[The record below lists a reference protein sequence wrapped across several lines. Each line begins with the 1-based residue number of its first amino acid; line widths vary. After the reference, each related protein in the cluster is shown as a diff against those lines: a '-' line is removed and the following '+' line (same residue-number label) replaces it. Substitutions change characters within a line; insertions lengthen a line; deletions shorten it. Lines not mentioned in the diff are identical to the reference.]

1 MTVDLQQI
9 DLMACPF
16 TWGGKKIC
24 YLSRGK
30 LRVIAK
36 QLGLSPDGVKIDIYN
51 RIVMNLEQN
60 GAKAEISKRANHV
73 TNF

>member
-1 MTVDLQQI
+1 MTIDLQQI
-9 DLMACPF
+9 DVMSCPF
-16 TWGGKKIC
+16 TWGGTKLC

-36 QLGLSPDGVKIDIYN
+36 QIGVAADGVKIDVYD

-60 GAKAEISKRANHV
+60 GAQAEISKKAKYV
-73 TNF
+73 